1 MFITSDENSVVHA
14 SLLDSIKGNKTR
26 QWLSVLFQKH
36 GTFEMFAYVI
46 FLLCSAS
53 LVFAQV
59 PIPDNKTCDTIC
71 PPAVVNPDD
80 VSWDQVKV
88 LECLNILFHPNLQL
102 LGVWFLIKQIPFFFS
117 AGASCVYVNVTKNNE
132 TSQNRD
138 RVETIK

>member
-80 VSWDQVKV
+80 VS
-88 LECLNILFHPNLQL
+88 
-102 LGVWFLIKQIPFFFS
+102 
-117 AGASCVYVNVTKNNE
+117 
-132 TSQNRD
+132 
-138 RVETIK
+138 